1 MATTL
6 GVLLAGG
13 RGERLGAG
21 VPKALVPCA
30 GRTLLERAHAV
41 LAAVCDVVVVVAP
54 GVMDLPVAA
63 ADRVDDPPGRG
74 GPLPALV
81 AGLRARVH
89 DEAFVLAVDLPL
101 MEVAAL
107 ARLRDRG
114 FDAQAVVPR
123 PGGVA
128 QPLAA
133 WYSGRARD
141 LLAIEAEAG
150 ERSVTAAVGIL
161 SPLWVDDVEL
171 VTWPGGREAWMNVN
185 TRAELAVA
193 EERLLAEQR

>member
-1 MATTL
+1 M
-6 GVLLAGG
+6 LLAGG

-30 GRTLLERAHAV
+30 GRTLLDRAHAV
-41 LAAVCDVVVVVAP
+41 LAALCDIVVVVAP
-54 GVMDLPVAA
+54 GVMDLPIAM

-74 GPLPALV
+74 GPLPAVV
-81 AGLRARVH
+81 AGLRAREH

-107 ARLRDRG
+107 TRLRDRRG
-114 FDAQAVVPR
+114 NGHAVVPR

-141 LLAIEAEAG
+141 LLAIEVEAG
-150 ERSVTAAVGIL
+150 ERSVTTAVELL
-161 SPLWVDDVEL
+161 SPVWVEDAEL
-171 VTWPGGREAWMNVN
+171 VTWPGGREAWWNVN
-185 TRAELAVA
+185 TREELELAESRLVA
-193 EERLLAEQR
+193 ERR

>member
-1 MATTL
+1 MSVL

-41 LAAVCDVVVVVAP
+41 LDAVCDVVVVVAP
-54 GVMDLPVAA
+54 GVMDLPIAVS
-63 ADRVDDPPGRG
+63 DRVDDPAGRG
-74 GPLPALV
+74 GPLPAVV
-81 AGLRARVH
+81 AGLRAREH

-101 MEVAAL
+101 MEVSAL
-107 ARLRDRG
+107 TRLRDRRG
-114 FDAQAVVPR
+114 NALAVVPR

-141 LLAIEAEAG
+141 LLAIEVEAG
-150 ERSVTAAVGIL
+150 ERSVTAAVALL
-161 SPLWVDDVEL
+161 SPVWVEDAEL
-171 VTWPGGREAWMNVN
+171 VTWPGGREAWSNVN
-185 TRAELAVA
+185 TREELAMA
-193 EERLLAEQR
+193 EARLAAEQR